1 AWIAAFT
8 ILAASLVAM
17 TRTDLKARL
26 AYSTVSQLSYIVLG
40 VAMLS
45 ATGMAGGLM
54 HIANHAFAKISLFF
68 CAGVIVAATGKTDIR
83 DMGGIVRQLPLTLG
97 AFALASLSMIGVP
110 PAGGFVSKWYLA
122 MGALDIKNTALLAV
136 ILVSSM
142 LNAYYF
148 GEVVLRGFFGTAPEG
163 QGQGCLEASGLMRL
177 MVYPTAAAAVLS
189 VVWGL
194 YPGLFLKI
202 IHLRIGL

>member
-1 AWIAAFT
+1 
-8 ILAASLVAM
+8 
-17 TRTDLKARL
+17 
-26 AYSTVSQLSYIVLG
+26 
-40 VAMLS
+40 
-45 ATGMAGGLM
+45 
-54 HIANHAFAKISLFF
+54 
-68 CAGVIVAATGKTDIR
+68 
-83 DMGGIVRQLPLTLG
+83 
-97 AFALASLSMIGVP
+97 MIGVP

-148 GEVVLRGFFGTAPEG
+148 GEVVLRGFFGTAPAG

-189 VVWGL
+189 VAWGL
-194 YPGLFLKI
+194 YPDLLLKI

>member
-1 AWIAAFT
+1 
-8 ILAASLVAM
+8 
-17 TRTDLKARL
+17 LKARL

-40 VAMLS
+40 IAMLS

-68 CAGVIVAATGKTDIR
+68 CAGVIIAATGKTDIR
-83 DMGGIVRQLPLTLG
+83 DMGGIARQLPLTLG

-148 GEVVLRGFFGTAPEG
+148 GEVVLRGFFGTAPAG
-163 QGQGCLEASGLMRL
+163 QGQVCLEASGLMRL

-194 YPGLFLKI
+194 YPDLFLKI